1 MSKTLE
7 LRKQLQ
13 IIFKTITDNIHYEI
27 APDNS
32 PYPYLVYELSELTY
46 NYGKA
51 VMQLEVNI
59 LDYGTSTSVVET
71 LSDTLQDTLHKL
83 YFINDKI
90 QYSVYRRN
98 RNTVQEEDKKIKRR
112 RLIFEIQLYESKEE

>member
-27 APDNS
+27 APDTS

-71 LSDTLQDTLHKL
+71 LSDTLQDKL
-83 YFINDKI
+83 NKYHFINDKI
-90 QYSVYRRN
+90 QFNIYRLN
-98 RNTVQEEDKKIKRR
+98 KITVQEEDKKIRRR
-112 RLIFEIQLYESKEE
+112 RLTFEIQLHELKGE